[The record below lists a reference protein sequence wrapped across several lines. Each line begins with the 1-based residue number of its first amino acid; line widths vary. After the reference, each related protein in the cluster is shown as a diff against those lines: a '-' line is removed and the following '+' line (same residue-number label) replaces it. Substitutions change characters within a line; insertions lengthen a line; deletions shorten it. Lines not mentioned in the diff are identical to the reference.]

1 MLADLGLT
9 PESTGSMLHVNPRT
23 VRYWISGKTLIP
35 YSAYRLLR
43 ILTGAEL
50 PSNGWDGWHMHS
62 GKLWSPEGHGFL
74 PSDSS
79 WWGLLVRQA
88 RGFKTL
94 YDQATLH
101 RQLAIRSGD
110 VAAAAGGAC
119 AAGPLA
125 VVGTSPEKAGNS
137 AVLSGGAVT
146 RHFSLTSETLTKKSA
161 DLVRLPV
168 TPHSCPLERKPNQ
181 LLGTLH
187 PPGEL
192 CKTVGGGQ

>member
-1 MLADLGLT
+1 MLLSARLKIMLADLGLT
-9 PESTGSMLHVNPRT
+9 PESTGAMLHVNPRT

-43 ILTGAEL
+43 SLTGAEL

-94 YDQATLH
+94 YDHATLL
-101 RQLAIRSGD
+101 RLLSSVRSGD
-110 VAAAAGGAC
+110 EAAAAGGAC
-119 AAGPLA
+119 AAGPRA

-146 RHFSLTSETLTKKSA
+146 RHFSLTGETFRPIS
-161 DLVRLPV
+161 
-168 TPHSCPLERKPNQ
+168 
-181 LLGTLH
+181 GTLH
-187 PPGEL
+187 PAGEL
-192 CKTVGGGQ
+192 CKTAGGGQ